1 MKKKIYNDEEL
12 IEGLRKGD
20 DAVLNFLY
28 KNYYGTVKSMVQKT
42 SGNEDQARDIF
53 QEVIIV
59 IYNKLQDNKF
69 EITSSFFTFFYAVIN
84 NTWLNYRKINKK
96 NPLGHA
102 IDFNDEIGVDLLN
115 DEIELLAKKAI
126 RSQLFNTYF
135 KQLTK
140 GCQNLLR
147 LFLTDTNAEEIARK
161 LDLKS
166 ANYVR
171 KRKSNCLSTLIE
183 KIRKD
188 SKFKELI

>member
-1 MKKKIYNDEEL
+1 MKKKTYNDEEL

-28 KNYYGTVKSMVQKT
+28 KNYYGTVKSIVQKS

-96 NPLGHA
+96 NPLGYA

-115 DEIELLAKKAI
+115 DEIELIAKKAI

-140 GCQNLLR
+140 GCQTLLE
-147 LFLTDTNAEEIARK
+147 LFLTDTSAEEIARK

-183 KIRKD
+183 KIRMD